1 MILPA
6 TCRAGRALV
15 GLTQAQLAA
24 AASVGLSTIKNF
36 EAGSYEPIANNRR
49 AIQAA
54 LEAAGVEFIE
64 DGSTPSPGGAGV
76 RLAPRAAT

>member
-36 EAGSYEPIANNRR
+36 EAGSYEPILNNRR

-54 LEAAGVEFIE
+54 LEAVGVEFVE
-64 DGSTPSPGGAGV
+64 DGSASAPSGPGV
-76 RLAPRAAT
+76 RLRRPA